1 MADNKDAEDLRDS
14 MAGANEEISS
24 LYEQLRGITS
34 ELKGQLTE
42 INKSRTVYR
51 SFEKVAQDF
60 KLQFEGINRLSDT
73 QIKNYSQLLNTQI
86 EIARQE
92 GKRLV
97 DETELGKELNIK
109 INQLKEQKK
118 NQDEINDAVLEHLKT
133 NENLTIEQKALIQEY
148 FKGFEVLEKIKDKA
162 ADELI
167 IREKVTKSLG
177 IAGNSLKA
185 LNQLAGGFGKAFK
198 LEKVIDDMEV
208 FAEKTIRTQ
217 GEVSRLA
224 VLGKGLQSAF
234 GNLKNTL
241 TDPSI
246 VIGSILKSFGEFE
259 KQNREVRKLT
269 GQTADNY
276 SSFNMSAV
284 SAIDQVKTIATLTKE
299 IGINANAAFSKET
312 ILAATEL
319 SELLGVSAKAT
330 ANLALRAEAS
340 GTSLKGVDNTVAK
353 TVSNFNSQN
362 RSAVAFNQVMEDVGN
377 ASNSLSL
384 SLGNNPEKLAKA
396 AAEAANLGL
405 NLQSAER
412 IADSLLN
419 FESSISA
426 ELEAELL
433 TGKEL
438 NLEKARSAALNND
451 IEGMLKEIG
460 DNQEII
466 NSFSS
471 GNRIQQEAIAKS
483 LGMSKEEVSKMILL
497 QQKNLG
503 LTDEQAAKA
512 AGISLE
518 EAKRLSVQA
527 SIQKSIEKITAA
539 FAPILDIVAKLVGN
553 TGVMSAVFAVIAIS
567 YIPKLVSGFKSI
579 SGGFSSFLKSGKDAS
594 KPFEAAINASK
605 SLVKTVTDSV
615 KNISQGISNVLTNL
629 SSSVKNVITNVSEG
643 IGNALTNISEGIGN
657 ALTNISE
664 GIENALT
671 NISEGIGNALTNI
684 SEGIGN
690 ALTNVSEG
698 IGNALTN
705 VSEGIGNAIRNISTG
720 LGSAIR
726 SILSSIG
733 QGLIAMSAGVAAF
746 NVAGGPIFLLTL
758 GVALAG
764 LGVALGGAAMAFEAI
779 AEGFVSIFESIT
791 LEGISNLFLLG
802 PALLSASAGL
812 MSFAVAMGVASIAMG
827 VGSILGGG
835 PIKLISDLAA
845 LSNPLKTASS
855 ALSEMAS
862 AFLGVSTALNEI
874 DGEKLEQLEDFMIS
888 SAISNVGQVISSAI
902 ASPIAAIGNAI
913 GGNSKDSSSQELQEI
928 KELLSKILQK
938 ESIINL
944 DSEKVGTGFAL
955 GTVSI
960 Q

>member
-664 GIENALT
+664 GIAQ
-671 NISEGIGNALTNI
+671 
-684 SEGIGN
+684 
-690 ALTNVSEG
+690 
-698 IGNALTN
+698 
-705 VSEGIGNAIRNISTG
+705 IR
-720 LGSAIR
+720 
-726 SILSSIG
+726 
-733 QGLIAMSAGVAAF
+733 
-746 NVAGGPIFLLTL
+746 
-758 GVALAG
+758 
-764 LGVALGGAAMAFEAI
+764 
-779 AEGFVSIFESIT
+779 
-791 LEGISNLFLLG
+791 
-802 PALLSASAGL
+802 
-812 MSFAVAMGVASIAMG
+812 
-827 VGSILGGG
+827 
-835 PIKLISDLAA
+835 
-845 LSNPLKTASS
+845 
-855 ALSEMAS
+855 
-862 AFLGVSTALNEI
+862 
-874 DGEKLEQLEDFMIS
+874 
-888 SAISNVGQVISSAI
+888 QV
-902 ASPIAAIGNAI
+902 
-913 GGNSKDSSSQELQEI
+913 
-928 KELLSKILQK
+928 
-938 ESIINL
+938 
-944 DSEKVGTGFAL
+944 
-955 GTVSI
+955 
-960 Q
+960 